1 MTRMPMIAVI
11 ALLLL
16 QVTTSTLGKP
26 TAASPAGAVEEET
39 TSFGELDVS
48 TVTMKIDLDLIL
60 STEDNQNPFTHLPE
74 NEFTTTEEPLP
85 KSVLLQL
92 EAKNASAN
100 LIESTTTTTTTN
112 APEAA
117 TTIAIESAKNELHS
131 LYTEHDLEMRENK
144 AVAAIETTTF
154 LPQFEVTATPENN
167 LAFYAKTNSYESN
180 LEDTTTYMP
189 LDNYKYTSGPL
200 PADAEKYGTEVPPA
214 EENTWIPNFDG
225 ILHSTQADDGLAETT
240 PAPES
245 TNNQTESSI
254 SNNVPIV
261 ATTPQHV
268 DIGDLLRMM
277 SSDVIT
283 DKIMQEST
291 TEEPKLEATTN
302 NLAEQTAETTIAPPK
317 QQSSMLEA
325 IVMTTL
331 RAPVDTTTVESITA
345 KMIEEF
351 PVTTIEPP
359 KETTTAVVTSTAS
372 PAPQATSSPVTTSA
386 AETTN
391 IPETTISPVTT
402 SIPETISSTS
412 STDQTTSSTTST
424 PETTS
429 STAATTST
437 PDTTS
442 STTSTPE
449 TTSGLSL
456 TEDLVE
462 TTIEPPKQQSVLAAV
477 LTTTPESVPESS
489 TSEATTTNSS
499 TTTTTTTTTTTE
511 PPTTTTTEPIPV
523 VVTREPRVER
533 IFNSDGVEVL
543 YGYSSVVRTNGV

>member
-26 TAASPAGAVEEET
+26 TAASPAAAVEEET

-74 NEFTTTEEPLP
+74 NEFASTEEPLL

-92 EAKNASAN
+92 EAKNATAN

-112 APEAA
+112 SPEAA

-144 AVAAIETTTF
+144 AEAAIETTTF

-180 LEDTTTYMP
+180 LEDTTTYLPM
-189 LDNYKYTSGPL
+189 DNYKYTSGPL
-200 PADAEKYGTEVPPA
+200 PADAEKYGTEVAPA

-240 PAPES
+240 PAPEN

-261 ATTPQHV
+261 ATTPQPV

-302 NLAEQTAETTIAPPK
+302 KLAEQTAETTIAPPK
-317 QQSSMLEA
+317 QQSSTLEA
-325 IVMTTL
+325 IVMTTF
-331 RAPVDTTTVESITA
+331 RAPVDTTTVESSTA
-345 KMIEEF
+345 KIIEEF

-359 KETTTAVVTSTAS
+359 KETTTLGAAVTSTAS
-372 PAPQATSSPVTTSA
+372 PAPQTTSSPVTTSA
-386 AETTN
+386 PETTN

-402 SIPETISSTS
+402 SIPEII
-412 STDQTTSSTTST
+412 SSTTST

-429 STAATTST
+429 STAETTST

-442 STTSTPE
+442 SITSTPK
-449 TTSGLSL
+449 TTSSLSL
-456 TEDLVE
+456 TEDIVE

-477 LTTTPESVPESS
+477 STTTPESVPESS
-489 TSEATTTNSS
+489 TTEATTTSS
-499 TTTTTTTTTTTE
+499 STTTTTTTTTTE